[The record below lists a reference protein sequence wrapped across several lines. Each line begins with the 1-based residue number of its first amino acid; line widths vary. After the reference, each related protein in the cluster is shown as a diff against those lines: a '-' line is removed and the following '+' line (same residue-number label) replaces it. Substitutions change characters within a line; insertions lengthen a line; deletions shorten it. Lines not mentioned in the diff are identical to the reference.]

1 MGTMAW
7 MATGLAAMALAGAC
21 GEGQVGP
28 PPPPPEDLAVAYASA
43 RQDLE
48 RTRVALGERWVAA
61 AKNPVARAAVL
72 HDARA
77 AVWRGIEE
85 EIIPRWLG
93 TPWTFNGHTVTPGE
107 GSIACG
113 YFVTTVVRHAG
124 FDVDRVALAQA
135 ASEKIILTLADP
147 AETWRFSDRGA
158 EEVVEEVRAAGG
170 DGLYAVGLD
179 RHAALLV
186 IDGDRADLCH
196 SSVLGGRD
204 VVCEDAVEA
213 RGFVSR
219 YRVIGKLLGARML
232 IPWLEGRH
240 LDSVL

>member
-1 MGTMAW
+1 MGTRAW
-7 MATGLAAMALAGAC
+7 TAAALAAVTLIGAC
-21 GEGQVGP
+21 GDKQVAP
-28 PPPPPEDLAVAYASA
+28 TPAPPEERAVAYASA
-43 RQDLE
+43 REDLE
-48 RTRVALGERWVAA
+48 RARVALGERWAA
-61 AKNPVARAAVL
+61 AAADPVARAAVL
-72 HDARA
+72 REARVT
-77 AVWRGIEE
+77 VWRGVTDEL
-85 EIIPRWLG
+85 IPRWLG

-147 AETWRFSDRGA
+147 AETWRFSDRA
-158 EEVVEEVRAAGG
+158 SEEVVAEVRAAGG

-196 SSVLGGRD
+196 SSVLNERD
-204 VVCEDAVEA
+204 VTCEDAAEA
-213 RGFVSR
+213 GGFVSR

-232 IPWLEGRH
+232 VPWLEGRH
-240 LDSVL
+240 IDSVL